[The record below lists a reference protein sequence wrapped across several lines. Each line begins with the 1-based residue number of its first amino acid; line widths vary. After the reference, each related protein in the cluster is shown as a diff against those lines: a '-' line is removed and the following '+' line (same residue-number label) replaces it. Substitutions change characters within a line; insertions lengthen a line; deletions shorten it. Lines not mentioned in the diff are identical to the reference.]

1 MYSSAFDSLVC
12 YLLPRSDC
20 MWSATLTSL
29 QEKLWD
35 SMFNWGKSAYF
46 LHILQSFSFLS
57 GWYLRRNLIINTGTC
72 VTSELT
78 KLIAKLT
85 EESLWLSSRA
95 SDNGIRRSEVQFL
108 TGFTLSYVRVVS
120 CLTSLTYDTTRFQRD
135 TGVKCLLTELLSCK
149 SQNLDWNCGR
159 G

>member
-108 TGFTLSYVRVVS
+108 TGTQRKLSQFLYNSYCGRTKLLYKS
-120 CLTSLTYDTTRFQRD
+120 NWGTP
-135 TGVKCLLTELLSCK
+135 CLLILQPC
-149 SQNLDWNCGR
+149 WR
-159 G
+159 